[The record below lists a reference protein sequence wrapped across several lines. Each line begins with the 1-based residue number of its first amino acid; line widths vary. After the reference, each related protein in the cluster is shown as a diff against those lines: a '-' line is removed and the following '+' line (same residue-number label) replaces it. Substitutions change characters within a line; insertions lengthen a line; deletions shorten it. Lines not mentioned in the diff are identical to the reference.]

1 MMNKHLYVHVPF
13 CDSICGYCDFAHTI
27 VNRDLISKY
36 LERIKEDLNDL
47 PFSNFETI
55 YIGGGTPSCLNSG
68 ELEYLLSMIYPLS
81 KGVIEYTIE
90 VNPESIDEHK
100 LQIMKKYGVNRISM
114 GVESSDDNL
123 LRIMNRKYDFGL
135 VREKVELIKS
145 YGINNISVDL
155 MYSLP
160 FQTMDILRKTIDDI
174 LSLDVPHISIYSLTI
189 EENTMFNRRGYDHL
203 DEDTEADMY
212 EYIEKR
218 LLDYN
223 HYEVSNYC
231 RNDMYSRHNLGY
243 WNYDDFIGLGPG
255 ASSKVNNHRYTY
267 TKNVRNYMN
276 KKDLLSEDIYLDKQ
290 DLEFENVMMS
300 LRTICGLDLDLFYKR
315 YGEDFRDV
323 YKEAIEKNKE
333 YLVFKDNHCIC
344 TNLEILNTILV
355 DFL

>member
-1 MMNKHLYVHVPF
+1 
-13 CDSICGYCDFAHTI
+13 
-27 VNRDLISKY
+27 
-36 LERIKEDLNDL
+36 
-47 PFSNFETI
+47 
-55 YIGGGTPSCLNSG
+55 
-68 ELEYLLSMIYPLS
+68 
-81 KGVIEYTIE
+81 
-90 VNPESIDEHK
+90 
-100 LQIMKKYGVNRISM
+100 
-114 GVESSDDNL
+114 
-123 LRIMNRKYDFGL
+123 
-135 VREKVELIKS
+135 
-145 YGINNISVDL
+145 
-155 MYSLP
+155 
-160 FQTMDILRKTIDDI
+160 
-174 LSLDVPHISIYSLTI
+174 
-189 EENTMFNRRGYDHL
+189 MFNRKGYDHL

-267 TKNVRNYMN
+267 TKNVRNYIN
-276 KKDLLSEDIYLDKQ
+276 KKGLLSEDIYLDKQ

-300 LRTICGLDLDLFYKR
+300 LRTIYGLDLDLFYKR
-315 YGEDFRDV
+315 YGEDFRNV

>member
-1 MMNKHLYVHVPF
+1 MNKHLYVHVPF

-68 ELEYLLSMIYPLS
+68 ELECLLSMIYPLS
-81 KGVIEYTIE
+81 KGAIEYTIE
-90 VNPESIDEHK
+90 VNPESVDETK
-100 LQIMKKYGVNRISM
+100 IQIMKKYGVNRISM

-160 FQTMDILRKTIDDI
+160 FQTMDILKKTLDDI

-189 EENTMFNRRGYDHL
+189 EENTMFNRKGYDHL

-267 TKNVRNYMN
+267 TKNVRNYIN

-300 LRTICGLDLDLFYKR
+300 LRTIYGLDLDLFYKR
-315 YGEDFRDV
+315 YGEDFRNV

-344 TNLEILNTILV
+344 INLEILNTILV